1 MFAERFRSH
10 HDAEDRLARLLNPD
24 GSGRGRGG
32 RPGGSSAPPDH
43 NGALEERLRDGTV
56 PDSGAVAG
64 VYLHVPYCDRICAF
78 CNLNRKDV
86 KGADLD
92 AYAAG
97 LVAEIEGWGRYPY
110 IRNSRF
116 SAVYLGG
123 GTPTILGPRRLQAVL
138 GALKEN
144 LPLAEDCEITVETTQ
159 HNLGPGNAAI
169 LEKAGVNRLSVGIQT
184 ISARGR
190 EILGRTLPE
199 DRAREHL
206 RSLREAFGGV
216 LGIDIIYS
224 YPGQTREE
232 LLGDA
237 ELCADS
243 GVDSVSFYSLMIHE
257 GSALAR
263 SIAEKT
269 TVFDRT
275 LAGEEELH
283 NLFYRSLREAG
294 FDLLELT
301 KLARPG
307 MDRYRYIEAQYGR
320 GDLLPI
326 GSGAGGRL
334 AGFSVYSQAPGR
346 RFVSPLNPLYEKYH
360 RMLGRLEFARYDPEP
375 LCGELDAVAREAA
388 LRCLAALAEQG
399 LLEASGSGG
408 AYSPTAAGVFWGN
421 NIAAELLE
429 AAIQGERGRSAERGS
444 PCLG

>member
-10 HDAEDRLARLLNPD
+10 HDAEDRLARLLHPE
-24 GSGRGRGG
+24 GSGSGRGG
-32 RPGGSSAPPDH
+32 RPGRGGGSEAPPDH
-43 NGALEERLRDGTV
+43 GEALEERLRDGTV
-56 PDSGAVAG
+56 PDSAVAG
-64 VYLHVPYCDRICAF
+64 VYIHVPYCDRICAF
-78 CNLNRKDV
+78 CNLNRKDA

-92 AYAAG
+92 AYADG
-97 LVAEIEGWGRYPY
+97 LIAEIEGWGRYPY
-110 IRNSRF
+110 IRNSRY

-123 GTPTILGPRRLQAVL
+123 GTPTVLGPRRLQAVL

-144 LPLAEDCEITVETTQ
+144 LSLAEDCEITVETTQ
-159 HNLGPGNAAI
+159 HNLSPGNAAI

-184 ISARGR
+184 IAARGR

-206 RSLREAFGGV
+206 RALREAFGGV

-243 GVDSVSFYSLMIHE
+243 GVDSVSFYSLMIQE

-269 TVFDRT
+269 ILFDRSV
-275 LAGEEELH
+275 AGEEALH

-301 KLARPG
+301 KLAKPG
-307 MDRYRYIEAQYGR
+307 RDRYRYIEAQYGR
-320 GDLLPI
+320 GDLLPV

-334 AGFSVYSQAPGR
+334 AGFSVYSPAPGR
-346 RFVSPLNPLYEKYH
+346 RFVSPLNPHDEKYY

-375 LCGELDAVAREAA
+375 LCGDLDAGAREAA
-388 LRCLAALAEQG
+388 RRCLAGLAERG
-399 LLEASGSGG
+399 LLEAAGNG
-408 AYSPTAAGVFWGN
+408 AYSPTTAGVFWGN
-421 NIAAELLE
+421 NIAAELVE
-429 AAIQGERGRSAERGS
+429 AAIRGDRSVEGVSSCAG
-444 PCLG
+444 